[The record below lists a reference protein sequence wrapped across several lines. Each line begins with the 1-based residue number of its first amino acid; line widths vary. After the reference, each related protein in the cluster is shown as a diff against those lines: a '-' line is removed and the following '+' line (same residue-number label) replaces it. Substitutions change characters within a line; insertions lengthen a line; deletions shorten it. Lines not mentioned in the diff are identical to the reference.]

1 MKFILPLHAI
11 GSLYET
17 LLRICFLEGFYY
29 IPLILPVF
37 SFNNCDLD
45 LVMLSPVTQSP
56 HLSKLELGNSVTTQ
70 YTVSLLETV
79 LPVLN
84 IIGAQLSH
92 LSLENFKF
100 FDVTTIGRLCPKL
113 VSLKLSN
120 ILSYCRAENQ
130 KIR

>member
-1 MKFILPLHAI
+1 MITNL
-11 GSLYET
+11 T
-17 LLRICFLEGFYY
+17 
-29 IPLILPVF
+29 

-45 LVMLSPVTQSP
+45 LVMLSPVSLCA
-56 HLSKLELGNSVTTQ
+56 HLSKLELGNSVSTQ
-70 YTVSLLETV
+70 YTVSLVETV
-79 LPVLN
+79 LPLLN

-130 KIR
+130 KFRLVSLHHLRSDLP